1 MNKRIKKKLRKRFRL
16 RTYSRYKE
24 FKTNI
29 NKILTIKDDL
39 LSSSARRLTFPTIK
53 HEDTDSTVETETE
66 LRYPTWKEQKEW
78 LLKELRRVHFSAD
91 RIYTSNQVLPGI
103 KDSNYRYMRKARA
116 QVYRVVKGQIYHG
129 KFNIALRFLKRNGF
143 PNVEDAFYAF
153 ASNKHEYTKIVWR
166 KHASPV
172 VMANTGSYINTLGE
186 LKKTDED

>member
-16 RTYSRYKE
+16 RTYSKYKE

-39 LSSSARRLTFPTIK
+39 LSSSARRIMFPTIK
-53 HEDTDSTVETETE
+53 HEDADSSVETETE

-103 KDSNYRYMRKARA
+103 KDSNYISMRKARA

-129 KFNIALRFLKRNGF
+129 KFNIALSFLKRNGF
-143 PNVEDAFYAF
+143 PNVEDAFYTF
-153 ASNKHEYTKIVWR
+153 ASNKHEYTKVIWR
-166 KHASPV
+166 KYVSQIVIPS
-172 VMANTGSYINTLGE
+172 TGIYINALGK
-186 LKKTDED
+186 LKKTEED

>member
-1 MNKRIKKKLRKRFRL
+1 MNKRIKKKLIERYRL
-16 RTYSRYKE
+16 RAYNKYKIKLIRT
-24 FKTNI
+24 KT
-29 NKILTIKDDL
+29 LTIKDYL
-39 LSSSARRLTFPTIK
+39 LSANARSITFPTINYK
-53 HEDTDSTVETETE
+53 DIETE

-103 KDSNYRYMRKARA
+103 KDSNYRSMRKARA

-153 ASNKHEYTKIVWR
+153 ASNKHEYTKVVWR
-166 KHASPV
+166 KYTSPIV
-172 VMANTGSYINTLGE
+172 IPSTGIYINTLGE
-186 LKKTDED
+186 LKNGGKIT